1 MRNIKIG
8 IVVAD
13 YDEYAPFVESV
24 KKYDLVVVGGGTA
37 GVAAAYI
44 AAKNNLKT
52 LIIEKNIYIPNE

>member
-1 MRNIKIG
+1 MNNL
-8 IVVAD
+8 
-13 YDEYAPFVESV
+13 

-52 LIIEKNIYIPNE
+52 LINDVVYVVKT